1 MTWPG
6 VPIVEPG
13 AGLGATIAKLL
24 ALVKAGRNGR
34 GSGAGRSAET
44 TVIY

>member
-13 AGLGATIAKLL
+13 AGLGATIGILL
-24 ALVKAGRNGR
+24 ALVERERNGR
-34 GSGAGRSAET
+34 D
-44 TVIY
+44 